1 MAEEIAFKISV
12 YAKSDVGVVRSG
24 NEDNFLVLNLSTAD
38 TWKPSNT
45 DENPPNNLTSFN
57 QSHYGSIIAVT
68 DGMGGALA
76 GEVASRL
83 AVECVRD
90 RMLELQA
97 SPAYSKF
104 PFSERLRLSIELA
117 NLYIYQMS
125 VKRAE
130 YSGMGATFTAVGLF
144 GTNAFFGQVGDSRAY
159 LIREGHIQQITRD
172 QSLVGQLVEAG
183 HLTEEEAERHS
194 YRNVILQALGA
205 SPHLNVVIDQLAI
218 REMDTFALC
227 SDGLSNKVRPDEI
240 KRIIDDAGSLKE
252 ACDALINLANERG
265 GEDNITILIAQV
277 SGGRLTPTE
286 EQRTTALLTS
296 ESGPHLISR
305 DSGQHSFATDSG
317 QQRKWLERWGA
328 ETLPRNPD
336 LPHHIDHDLLDDE
349 DEATIPPEEDTIPPD
364 EQADH

>member
-38 TWKPSNT
+38 TWKPSSTN
-45 DENPPNNLTSFN
+45 EEAPLNLTTFN

-97 SPAYSKF
+97 SPVYSKF
-104 PFSERLRLSIELA
+104 AFHERLRLSIELA

-125 VKRAE
+125 AKRPE
-130 YSGMGATFTAVGLF
+130 YNGMGATFTAVGLF

-159 LIREGHIQQITRD
+159 LIRQQRIQQITRD
-172 QSLVGQLVEAG
+172 QSLVGQLIEAG
-183 HLTEEEAERHS
+183 HLTEEEAEHHS

-205 SPHLNVVIDQLAI
+205 SPNLNVVIDRLAI
-218 REMDTFALC
+218 RDMDTFVLC
-227 SDGLSNKVRPDEI
+227 SDGLSNKMRPDEI
-240 KRIIDDAGSLKE
+240 KEAIDRSGSLKE
-252 ACDALINLANERG
+252 ACATLISLANERG
-265 GEDNITILIAQV
+265 GEDNITVLIAQV
-277 SGGRLTPTE
+277 SGSRLSPP
-286 EQRTTALLTS
+286 EQFRTTALLTS
-296 ESGPHLISR
+296 
-305 DSGQHSFATDSG
+305 DSGQHFLSDSG
-317 QQRKWLERWGA
+317 QQQKWLDKWGA
-328 ETLPRNPD
+328 ETLPRDPE
-336 LPHHIDHDLLDDE
+336 LPYHIDDDLLDDE
-349 DEATIPPEEDTIPPD
+349 EEATLPPEDEKNPPTD
-364 EQADH
+364 DLTSNK

>member
-12 YAKSDVGVVRSG
+12 YAKSDVGAVRSG

-38 TWKPSNT
+38 TWKPAAA
-45 DENPPNNLTSFN
+45 DDDPPVNLTSFS
-57 QSHYGSIIAVT
+57 QSHYGSLIAVT

-125 VKRAE
+125 ATRAE
-130 YSGMGATFTAVGLF
+130 YSGMGATFTAVGLS
-144 GTNAFFGQVGDSRAY
+144 GSNAYFGQVGDSRAY
-159 LIREGHIQQITRD
+159 LIRDGHIQLITRD

-205 SPHLNVVIDQLAI
+205 SPNLNVVIDRLEI
-218 REMDTFALC
+218 HDMDTFALC
-227 SDGLSNKVRPDEI
+227 SDGLSNKVRPEEI
-240 KRIIDDAGSLKE
+240 KASIDQSGSLKE
-252 ACDALINLANERG
+252 ACEALINLANERG
-265 GEDNITILIAQV
+265 GEDNITVLIAQV
-277 SGGRLTPTE
+277 SGGRLTPTD
-286 EQRTTALLTS
+286 EQRATALLTS
-296 ESGPHLISR
+296 
-305 DSGQHSFATDSG
+305 DSGQHSCATDSG
-317 QQRKWLERWGA
+317 QQRKWLARWGA

-336 LPHHIDHDLLDDE
+336 LPHHIDHGLLDDE
-349 DEATIPPEEDTIPPD
+349 EEATIPPEDDTIPPTD
-364 EQADH
+364 KLNE